1 MVEVLNSR
9 PRSKSPARVIVLLSF
24 LLAVVLA
31 YFAGG
36 INWAASAFTVIGSA
50 LWLWS
55 ARRSNRERGP
65 DIGPR
70 LVVDRAGEPC
80 NQDLPRL
87 SLRRVRVANTGSRP
101 IDQIE
106 VTLSKCRPAPAWLEP
121 VRLQR
126 THGGAHPFSLEPGR
140 EVFVDLVALPQG
152 HPDFI
157 IVHDSSVHG
166 GLPNGIAVQPLE
178 LTVRVTAHELPTV
191 WLLFEVSRSALG
203 ELQLLPK
210 APAH

>member
-1 MVEVLNSR
+1 MPGTAV
-9 PRSKSPARVIVLLSF
+9 A
-24 LLAVVLA
+24 LAVLALLVIAA

-36 INWAASAFTVIGSA
+36 VNWAASVLTVVGSG

-70 LVVDRAGEPC
+70 LVVDRVGELC
-80 NQDLPRL
+80 DQELPKL
-87 SLRRVRVANTGSRP
+87 SFRRIRVANTGSRP
-101 IDQIE
+101 IDQVE
-106 VTLSKCRPAPAWLEP
+106 VTLIKCRPAPAWFQS

-126 THGGAHPFSLEPGR
+126 THGGAHPFSLER
-140 EVFVDLVALPQG
+140 DSEVFIDLVALPQG

-178 LTVRVTAHELPTV
+178 LTVQVTAHALPTV
-191 WLLFEVSRSALG
+191 SLTFELSRSALG
-203 ELQLLPK
+203 ELELVAK
-210 APAH
+210 AR